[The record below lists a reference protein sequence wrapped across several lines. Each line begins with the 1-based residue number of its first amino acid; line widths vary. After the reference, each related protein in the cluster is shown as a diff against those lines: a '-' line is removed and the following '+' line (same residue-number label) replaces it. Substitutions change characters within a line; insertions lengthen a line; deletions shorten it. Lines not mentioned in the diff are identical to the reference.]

1 MPKTKERKTR
11 WGPLQRRGQCGTLG
25 ALASQLHPVKLSQF
39 HDKWPVPTMI
49 RAELLKML
57 VCPEN
62 QSSLSIA
69 SSELIAK
76 LNRAIALGQ
85 LQNRA
90 GEKLKAPLEGGLLRA
105 DRDVLYPIMDDIPM
119 LLVDEGIFLDQTAL
133 EP

>member
-1 MPKTKERKTR
+1 
-11 WGPLQRRGQCGTLG
+11 
-25 ALASQLHPVKLSQF
+25 
-39 HDKWPVPTMI
+39 MI

-62 QSSLSIA
+62 RSSLSIA
-69 SSELIAK
+69 SSDLIAS
-76 LNRAIALGQ
+76 LNRAIALGR

-105 DRDVLYPIMDDIPM
+105 DQRLLYPIMDDIPM
-119 LLVDEGIFLDQTAL
+119 LLVDEAIYVDQAAL